1 MTPPADAINSL
12 KSLDFFKQAYRMRVD
27 DLLAQRKAGKKVV
40 GTFCLFVPDEI
51 IFAAGAD
58 RVVLCGGKV
67 DTIPLGEQYLP
78 RNVCPLIKSSFGSVV
93 GGCTGKGE
101 ACPHFGVVDAV
112 IGESTCDGKKKMFEL
127 MQQFIPTYLIDLP
140 QKPDTPAARQYYLSE
155 LEAFQE
161 YMERLTGNKVT
172 DERLREEIRNGN
184 ELRKL
189 MQRLFNYRKAARP
202 PITGL
207 EILQVTQRQLF
218 LSPGQLKAGVAR
230 LCDELEGRTGG
241 PSGPRIMI
249 SGCPMSA
256 GNVKVPRIVEERGAV
271 IVVEESCTGTRAFDN
286 LVDET
291 KPPLEALA
299 ERYLQIPC
307 SCMTPNDRRIDRIL
321 ALAKEY
327 RVDGVV
333 HYSLQSCHGYNVE
346 KFKVQQAL
354 REAGIP
360 MLAIETDYSTSD
372 VEQLRVRIDAF
383 LEMLA

>member
-1 MTPPADAINSL
+1 MPTPADSVNPP
-12 KSLDFFKQAYRMRVD
+12 KSLDFFRQAYRMRVD

-58 RVVLCGGKV
+58 RVVLCGGRE

-78 RNVCPLIKSSFGSVV
+78 RNICPLIKSSFGSIV

-101 ACPHFGVVDAV
+101 ACPHFGAVDAV
-112 IGESTCDGKKKMFEL
+112 VGESTCDGKKKMFEL
-127 MQQFIPTYLIDLP
+127 MRQFIPTYMIDLP
-140 QKPDTPAARQYYLSE
+140 QKPDTPAALRYYLSE
-155 LEAFQE
+155 LEAFRE
-161 YMERLTGNKVT
+161 YMEQLTCNRITDDRLQ
-172 DERLREEIRNGN
+172 EEIRAGN

-189 MQRLFNYRKAARP
+189 MQRLFAYRKAARP

-207 EILQVTQRQLF
+207 EVLQVTQRQLF
-218 LSPGQLKAGVAR
+218 LSPQQLKAGVAR
-230 LCDELEGRTGG
+230 LCDELEGRTVDH
-241 PSGPRIMI
+241 SGPRIMI

-256 GNVKVPRIVEERGAV
+256 GNVKVPRLIEERGAV
-271 IVVEESCTGTRAFDN
+271 IVVEESCTGTRAFDS
-286 LVDET
+286 LVDES
-291 KPPLEALA
+291 KPPMEALA

-307 SCMTPNDRRIDRIL
+307 SCMTPNDRRVERIL
-321 ALAKEY
+321 SLAKEY
-327 RVDGVV
+327 GVDGVV

-360 MLAIETDYSTSD
+360 MLAIETDYSASD